1 MSQKVSYFYD
11 SSVGSIYYGPGH
23 PMKPLRMKMTHQL
36 VLGYGLH
43 KKLNIYE
50 PHRASV
56 NEMCAFHSE
65 DYIKHLKSI
74 VPNVYSSKAAN
85 ASRAMLSE
93 KHQFNIG
100 DSHDNDCPSFP
111 GMFDLA

>member
-1 MSQKVSYFYD
+1 MSYFYD

-74 VPNVYSSKAAN
+74 VPNVYSSKAASD
-85 ASRAMLSE
+85 SRAMLNE
-93 KHQFNIG
+93 KH
-100 DSHDNDCPSFP
+100 
-111 GMFDLA
+111 